1 MNRVLRLVCLVLVGW
16 TCGERLV
23 AQEVVYRDYGAMKD
37 SLSGRMLDFWRTKR
51 CININTVRRDLL
63 WNLSEDGRIRES
75 LTFPAKRKKH
85 LDAKG
90 IYRMCKE
97 HVLSF
102 CMMEYRPQ
110 TKDYLSHPMASAVVL
125 TADGVC
131 VTNYHVLANV
141 ILSGALK
148 YYWPND
154 FMRMVMTSEG
164 KVYPVCRIL
173 AADPVNDF
181 AIFQVNTGGDR
192 LSPIPLGEPLPE
204 GSEVYHIGNPQGNLF
219 YLTQGIVA
227 RNVSTVDKESGHA
240 KLEMEITADYATGS
254 SGGAIIDECGNLAG
268 IVGGTY
274 SVYANPQLSRNFQM
288 SIKKAVPV
296 KLIKECFSTGR
307 HDQPLREALKTG
319 TDTVAVAVDTVMYAV
334 RYLWTYCYDKERHLT
349 YREDRMV
356 LVAPEVTLDMSYQ
369 PMGERKWRR
378 QQGQEARM
386 KRDSSL
392 AYHLTPSFYYYYPQ
406 EQRLKNTY
414 RVVDEDFLLRDT
426 LCSPSWVLTEEEKS
440 IGGYA
445 CRKACCEYGGRRW
458 TAWFTTDLPGMAA
471 PRHLTGLPGVV
482 LEASDEEREV
492 VWTYNGKV
500 EATEEEPLYIRFPEI
515 FSGLPAEKFPMI
527 LRLFALSGANN
538 FGVSGYIEASGV
550 LNKNTAPQVQKLL
563 PSTGID
569 ACRVTNPIERA
580 K

>member
-1 MNRVLRLVCLVLVGW
+1 MDKTLRLLCLMLLLG
-16 TCGERLV
+16 TGGGFLR
-23 AQEVVYRDYGAMKD
+23 AQEVVYHDYGAMKD
-37 SLSGRMLDFWRTKR
+37 SLTVRMLDFWRTKR

-63 WNLSEDGRIRES
+63 ADLSEDGRIRES
-75 LTFPAKRKKH
+75 LVFPKRRTKH

-90 IYRMCKE
+90 IYRTCKE

-102 CMMEYRPQ
+102 GMVEFRPR

-173 AADPVNDF
+173 AADPLNDF
-181 AIFQVNTGGDR
+181 AIFKVDTGGDR

-227 RNVSTVDKESGHA
+227 RNVAVFDKESGHT

-288 SIKKAVPV
+288 SIKKTVPV
-296 KLIKECFSTGR
+296 KLIRACFAPA
-307 HDQPLREALKTG
+307 QPSLPLQGALAAPA
-319 TDTVAVAVDTVMYAV
+319 DTLPVAVDTAMYAV
-334 RYLWTYCYDKERHLT
+334 RYLLTHRYDKEHNLT

-369 PMGERKWRR
+369 PLGERKWTR
-378 QQGQEARM
+378 QMGQEAWG

-392 AYHLTPSFYYYYPQ
+392 AYHLTPSFYYYYPR
-406 EQRLKNTY
+406 EQRLKRTY
-414 RVVDEDFLLRDT
+414 RVLSEEFLLQDT
-426 LCSPSWVLTEEEKS
+426 LCQPSWVLTDEEKS

-445 CRKACCEYGGRRW
+445 CRKAHCEHGGRRW
-458 TAWFTTDLPGMAA
+458 TAWFTNELPGVAA

-482 LEASDEEREV
+482 LEAADEGQEI
-492 VWTYNGKV
+492 VWSYNGKI
-500 EATEEEPLYIRFPEI
+500 ENTEEDPLLIRFPAA
-515 FSGLPAEKFPMI
+515 FSELPARKFPVI

-538 FGVSGYIEASGV
+538 FGAGGYIEASGV
-550 LNKNTAPQVQKLL
+550 FNKNTDAHLQKLL

-569 ACRVTNPIERA
+569 ACRVTNPIER
-580 K
+580 